1 VTKVTRETREILEKP
16 VLQEQLVRPE
26 PRATRASK
34 VTKVRKVT
42 KEILVKQEQLES
54 KVSKV

>member
-1 VTKVTRETREILEKP
+1 M
-16 VLQEQLVRPE
+16 RPE

-42 KEILVKQEQLES
+42 KEILESKESKVFKEKLELQEQLVPPENR
-54 KVSKV
+54 VSRV